1 MMEKAL
7 MRDRKRTEPRGEV
20 RRVTPILVV
29 STTLAVVAAGCGA
42 SPEQKWFDS
51 VCADIGDWK
60 GKIQQSADNVRGQLQ
75 SPRAGTLAAI
85 DAEAGQVVNAT
96 DKLAADLRA
105 LGPPDTESGAQAK
118 QQVDALAS
126 QLETTVAAW
135 KQAVESAVPPGASAA
150 ETAQTLAPLAQALQ
164 SLPTTTSSALASI
177 ETNGK
182 KLKEGFEKADSC
194 EQFR

>member
-1 MMEKAL
+1 M
-7 MRDRKRTEPRGEV
+7 

-60 GKIQQSADNVRGQLQ
+60 GQIQQSADNVRGQLQ

-85 DAEAGQVVNAT
+85 DAEARQVVNAT

-118 QQVDALAS
+118 KQLDALSS

-135 KQAVESAVPPGASAA
+135 KQAVESVPLGGGAA
-150 ETAQTLAPLAQALQ
+150 ETAQKLAPLASALQ
-164 SLPTTTSSALASI
+164 SLPTTASSTLTSI

>member
-1 MMEKAL
+1 MERAL
-7 MRDRKRTEPRGEV
+7 MRGRKRSEPRGAV

-51 VCADIGDWK
+51 VCADMGDWR
-60 GKIQQSADNVRGQLQ
+60 GEIQQSADNVRGQLQ

-85 DAEAGQVVNAT
+85 DAEARQVVNAT

-118 QQVDALAS
+118 QQLDALAS

-135 KQAVESAVPPGASAA
+135 KQAVESVPSGAGAA
-150 ETAQTLAPLAQALQ
+150 ETAQKLAPLVAALQ
-164 SLPTTTSSALASI
+164 SLATTTSSTLASI
-177 ETNGK
+177 ETNGT